1 MRQAVHGCSPGR
13 PLPESLDRV
22 ARVMA
27 GETSDAPRPPL
38 AETCTFCGKRP
49 PQFVFFAVSGTLGNV
64 IQLGLDRLFVTF
76 VFDDSLWWAPTLS
89 WTASYSLSIAFR
101 HFSHAFLVFGPPAGH
116 WAVAL
121 AKTYATYF
129 TTIVASTATNLF
141 FVTSLRMRHELALV
155 LTAAFSVIWSYWA
168 LRYSWRSKGI
178 FGGFPCCREAEDGR
192 RSARWRFSWYRS
204 VDRESTAETELE
216 EESLNTP
223 DRPTPVR
230 GSAPGTCASS
240 TSCASTPGAGR
251 SLLHGRVDVGSCD
264 L

>member
-155 LTAAFSVIWSYWA
+155 LTAMFSVIWSYWA

-230 GSAPGTCASS
+230 GSAPGTCES
-240 TSCASTPGAGR
+240 SCASTPGAGR
-251 SLLHGRVDVGSCD
+251 SLLHGRVDVASCD

>member
-89 WTASYSLSIAFR
+89 WTAS
-101 HFSHAFLVFGPPAGH
+101 
-116 WAVAL
+116 
-121 AKTYATYF
+121 
-129 TTIVASTATNLF
+129 
-141 FVTSLRMRHELALV
+141 
-155 LTAAFSVIWSYWA
+155 
-168 LRYSWRSKGI
+168 
-178 FGGFPCCREAEDGR
+178 
-192 RSARWRFSWYRS
+192 
-204 VDRESTAETELE
+204 
-216 EESLNTP
+216 
-223 DRPTPVR
+223 
-230 GSAPGTCASS
+230 
-240 TSCASTPGAGR
+240 
-251 SLLHGRVDVGSCD
+251 
-264 L
+264 

>member
-1 MRQAVHGCSPGR
+1 MRGSHGCSPGR

-155 LTAAFSVIWSYWA
+155 GVHRQHLPPVCARHCGPRGAPRGLEVVG
-168 LRYSWRSKGI
+168 LQRVHV
-178 FGGFPCCREAEDGR
+178 REAVPGR
-192 RSARWRFSWYRS
+192 GMRRA
-204 VDRESTAETELE
+204 
-216 EESLNTP
+216 
-223 DRPTPVR
+223 
-230 GSAPGTCASS
+230 
-240 TSCASTPGAGR
+240 
-251 SLLHGRVDVGSCD
+251 
-264 L
+264 